1 MQNAGKDLAGTSKRR
16 KDDMAGNVKRYGGNW
31 YKIWRAGAE
40 KGYGGNS
47 IQKIWR
53 ERKKI
58 LDFRQTD
65 VMCFLWREILAY

>member
-1 MQNAGKDLAGTSKRR
+1 MIWREMSK
-16 KDDMAGNVKRYGGNW
+16 DMAGTD
-31 YKIWRAGAE
+31 KIWRAGAE